1 MELKRRVNLRI
12 ILLALCVIVLFSS
25 LTVRLWW
32 IQTVEATGI
41 MEIAQKQWDLEK
53 TLKPKRGAILDR
65 NGEILAYEGKA
76 YDVSAR
82 LKPRDDRDQDVV
94 KDPYYTAQAL
104 APILNAPVNELLRI
118 LTKPNQVV
126 ELGRYGK
133 KISENQK
140 VGIENLQYPQLPS
153 GEKVK
158 TNQLPG
164 IIITETT
171 RRYYPNNSFAAHVLG
186 YLDFFEE
193 KAKMGIELQFDKELR
208 GEKGEMHVVTDKVG
222 YQLPDGEREYKPA
235 KDGMNIYLTIDKT
248 IQDYVEQA
256 LDKAEQEY
264 KPKGATVVVA
274 DPQTGEILAMGNR
287 PQFNPN
293 TYFTGITNFTNHA
306 VTTMFEPGSTF
317 KIITLAAAIEEGK
330 FDPNAYYQSGTYK
343 KFKPPIRDHNQGA
356 GWGTI
361 SFLEGVQ
368 RSSNVV
374 FVIMGYD
381 YLGPELL
388 KKYFENFGIG
398 KPTGIEL
405 PYEKKGI
412 LNNLLKPASQRD
424 IAVTTFGQGVA
435 VTAIQ
440 QVAAVGAIANGG
452 ELLKPHIVKEM
463 RDPVTGAVVKRSQ
476 REVVHR
482 VVSEATAKKTRDVL
496 ETVITGEHG
505 TGKSYFIDGYHVAG
519 KTGTAQKYDDKG
531 RIMEGQ
537 HYIVSFIGFAPKDNP
552 RLLVY
557 VVVDDP
563 TTNEHYSSWG
573 KNFVAPIFKSVMER
587 SLQYLQQKPDAV
599 GAEKNAQTVTE
610 QAIAKAEQVREVS
623 MPKLVGMSTT
633 AAKLR
638 AEQDNITVNIMGTG
652 TKIVNQYPAP
662 YEKVVPGSTVTLVTD
677 RIEGSKMPDF
687 KGKSLREVMEF
698 ASLMQLK
705 ITSYGAGFVTQQ
717 NIPPGTALKGGEQLQ
732 ITLQPSSGPL
742 SPALQP
748 GQGVVPGTATDPGG
762 AQPDANSPDGQSG
775 AANAAG
781 GQPPPG
787 SSQTT
792 VPGNGTPQGDSG
804 NTTVPGVPQTGTTR
818 SGNPASTTGTS
829 GTPGTYP
836 PVYPPGAVQS
846 GTGIAPGTQAVPT
859 GGYSGYQGY
868 QGYPGQPAGAGQMPV
883 GTGQSLPQGQAT
895 WQYPY
900 PNNTVP
906 GTQQIPAGPPAAPA
920 GSTTAQP

>member
-1 MELKRRVNLRI
+1 MDMKRRVNLRI
-12 ILLALCVIVLFSS
+12 ILLALCVIVMFSS
-25 LTVRLWW
+25 LTIRLWW
-32 IQTVEATGI
+32 IQTVDAADI
-41 MEIAQKQWDLEK
+41 IKIAQVQWDLKK
-53 TLKPKRGAILDR
+53 TLNPKRGAILDR
-65 NGEILAYEGKA
+65 NGEILAFEGRAYE
-76 YDVSAR
+76 VSAR
-82 LKPRDDRDQDVV
+82 LKPRNDKDKDVV

-104 APILNAPVNELLRI
+104 APVLNAPVNELLRL
-118 LTKPNQVV
+118 LTKQSKVV
-126 ELGRYGK
+126 ELGMYGK
-133 KISENQK
+133 RITENQK
-140 VGIENLQYPQLPS
+140 LSIENLQYPQLPS

-158 TNQLPG
+158 DNQLPG

-171 RRYYPNNSFAAHVLG
+171 RRYYPNNSFASHVLG
-186 YLDFFEE
+186 YLDVYEE
-193 KAKMGIELQFDKELR
+193 KPQMGIELQFDPELR
-208 GEKGEMHVVTDKVG
+208 GEKGDMHVVTDRVG

-235 KDGMNIYLTIDKT
+235 KDGWNVYLTIDRT

-293 TYFTGITNFTNHA
+293 TYYNGITNFTNHA

-330 FDPNAYYQSGTYK
+330 FNPDTPYQSGTYK
-343 KFKPPIRDHNQGA
+343 KFKPPIRDHNGGA
-356 GWGTI
+356 GWGNI
-361 SFLEGVQ
+361 PFLQGVQ

-388 KKYFENFGIG
+388 KKYFDKFGIG
-398 KPTGIEL
+398 KTTGIEL

-412 LNNLLKPASQRD
+412 LTNLTNPKSPRD

-452 ELLKPHIVKEM
+452 ELLKPHILKEM

-496 ETVITGEHG
+496 ETVITGEYG
-505 TGKSYFIDGYHVAG
+505 TGKSYKIDGYSVAG

-563 TTNEHYSSWG
+563 TTDKDSSSWG
-573 KNFVAPIFKSVMER
+573 RLYVAPIFKSVMER
-587 SLQYLQQKPDAV
+587 SLQYLQQKPDAA
-599 GAEKNAQTVTE
+599 GAEKNAKTVTE
-610 QAIAKAEQVREVS
+610 QAIAKAEQIREVS
-623 MPKLVGMSTT
+623 MPKLLGMSTT

-638 AEQDNITVNIMGTG
+638 AEQDNIVVNIMGTG

-662 YEKVVPGSTVTLVTD
+662 YEKVVPESTVTLVTD

-687 KGKSLREVMEF
+687 KGKSLREVMEY

-717 NIPPGTALKGGEQLQ
+717 NIPPGTVLKGGEQLQ
-732 ITLQPSSGPL
+732 ITLQPTSGPL
-742 SPALQP
+742 VPLQQP
-748 GQGVVPGTATDPGG
+748 GQVAVPGAATDAGGAQPNGNPPDPQASGGNSPGAGTAPPSGATQTAVPGTAPPQGNGGTATVPG
-762 AQPDANSPDGQSG
+762 APQTGQSG
-775 AANAAG
+775 
-781 GQPPPG
+781 
-787 SSQTT
+787 
-792 VPGNGTPQGDSG
+792 GDI
-804 NTTVPGVPQTGTTR
+804 
-818 SGNPASTTGTS
+818 PASTS
-829 GTPGTYP
+829 GQAGMIPPGTYP
-836 PVYPPGAVQS
+836 PAYPQGTYSPYPPGT
-846 GTGIAPGTQAVPT
+846 GTAGTAIPQGTTAIPP
-859 GGYSGYQGY
+859 GGYTGYPVY
-868 QGYPGQPAGAGQMPV
+868 PVYPGQPAGTGQIPAVPAGQMQNVPA
-883 GTGQSLPQGQAT
+883 GQGNVQY
-895 WQYPY
+895 QYPGQ
-900 PNNTVP
+900 NAAVP
-906 GTQQIPAGPPAAPA
+906 GTQ
-920 GSTTAQP
+920 